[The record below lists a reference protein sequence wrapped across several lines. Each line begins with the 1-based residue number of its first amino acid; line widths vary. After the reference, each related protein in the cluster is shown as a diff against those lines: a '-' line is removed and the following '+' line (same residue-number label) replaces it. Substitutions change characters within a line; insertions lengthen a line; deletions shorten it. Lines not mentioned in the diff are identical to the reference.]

1 MSTNLEHIKNA
12 HEGIRIFGALL
23 VRDPAYGLLKEAL
36 KLQGSWIPF
45 DEKLVVEVKIC
56 ADDVVVSTVYKDDL
70 QPAGKYWIPTVIF
83 EMPTIEEGHQQ
94 ASTLALIAQA
104 RADLV
109 TANLDHERRVH
120 ELNKR
125 ITMLSR
131 VAARRQAG
139 EGSR

>member
-1 MSTNLEHIKNA
+1 MSMNLEHIKNA

-70 QPAGKYWIPTVIF
+70 QPAGKYWIPAVVF
-83 EMPTIEEGHQQ
+83 EMPTIEEGHRQ
-94 ASTLALIAQA
+94 ANTLKMIAQA
-104 RADLV
+104 RADLI
-109 TANLDHERRVH
+109 TANLDHAARVH

-131 VAARRQAG
+131 VAERRKTG
-139 EGSR
+139 ENV